1 MNKILAIDDDEL
13 FLELLLE
20 LLRKKGWQAIC
31 ADSGRLGLQLAKEQ
45 IPNLIICDIRMPDI
59 NGYEVL
65 NRLRQDPATKKIPL
79 ILFTA
84 TLTDKERIRAS
95 DTGADDCLDKFCSFD
110 ELFKA
115 INTHIPQ
122 SSLAMSFI

>member
-1 MNKILAIDDDEL
+1 MHKILAIDDDEF

-20 LLRKKGWQAIC
+20 LLNGKGWQAIG
-31 ADSGRLGLQLAKEQ
+31 ADNGRLGLQLAEEQ
-45 IPNLIICDIRMPDI
+45 IPDLIICDIRMPDL

-65 NRLRQDPATKKIPL
+65 QRLRQDPITKKIPL

-84 TLTDKERIRAS
+84 TLTDKERLRAS
-95 DTGADDCLDKFCSFD
+95 EIGADDCLDKFCSFN

-115 INTHIPQ
+115 INTQICK
-122 SSLAMSFI
+122 SNLVLLTS